1 MPNPVVHFEILGP
14 DGPKLREFYQSV
26 FDWKPQVMPGPM
38 DYGTVAGE
46 AGGIGGGIGGGDD
59 PRVTFYVHVSDI
71 DSYLRQIEANGGKT
85 VVPRTVIPDI
95 VTFANFA
102 DPQGNVVGLVE
113 GQI

>member
-1 MPNPVVHFEILGP
+1 VNSLAVSGP
-14 DGPKLREFYQSV
+14 WAAAGLKSV
-26 FDWKPQVMPGPM
+26 SVSGGAGGD
-38 DYGTVAGE
+38 TVNIGSLAPEVGGI
-46 AGGIGGGIGGGDD
+46 AGGIGGGDTA
-59 PRVTFYVHVSDI
+59 RVTFYIHVSDI

-85 VVPRTVIPDI
+85 IVPRTVIPDI